1 MTTARYCFHP
11 HEDPRCTQV
20 TKCSLTDLNYDS
32 CCIVTCCCPKSLTF
46 FVRLILKALLI
57 LAMRFF
63 SSHTRYRGCDLKSLP
78 FLTSNCN
85 HVHNPYTFC
94 NLKTDHISF
103 FLSIILPRLFEPNRL
118 PYIKFPLCLYRLLSS
133 TTRLFDVW
141 LTGRKVQRSGTQSR
155 GSYLALTFQWGPSYK
170 ILHPFPLMLKSR

>member
-57 LAMRFF
+57 LCDAFF
-63 SSHTRYRGCDLKSLP
+63 SSLTRYRGCDLKSLP

-103 FLSIILPRLFEPNRL
+103 LPTKRSRLPR
-118 PYIKFPLCLYRLLSS
+118 K
-133 TTRLFDVW
+133 TTKRNDHNQMTEIGVAAETSEKTLK
-141 LTGRKVQRSGTQSR
+141 RK
-155 GSYLALTFQWGPSYK
+155 K
-170 ILHPFPLMLKSR
+170 

>member
-57 LAMRFF
+57 LCDAFF
-63 SSHTRYRGCDLKSLP
+63 
-78 FLTSNCN
+78 
-85 HVHNPYTFC
+85 
-94 NLKTDHISF
+94 
-103 FLSIILPRLFEPNRL
+103 
-118 PYIKFPLCLYRLLSS
+118 FPLAPDIV
-133 TTRLFDVW
+133 DV
-141 LTGRKVQRSGTQSR
+141 
-155 GSYLALTFQWGPSYK
+155 
-170 ILHPFPLMLKSR
+170 I

>member
-57 LAMRFF
+57 LCDAFF
-63 SSHTRYRGCDLKSLP
+63 FLSHQISWMWSKE
-78 FLTSNCN
+78 FAFTSNCN
-85 HVHNPYTFC
+85 YVHNPYTFC

-155 GSYLALTFQWGPSYK
+155 GSYRALTFQWGPSYK

>member
-57 LAMRFF
+57 LCDAFF
-63 SSHTRYRGCDLKSLP
+63 FLSHQISWIWSKEFAFFNVKLQPCTQSLQ
-78 FLTSNCN
+78 
-85 HVHNPYTFC
+85 FC

-155 GSYLALTFQWGPSYK
+155 GSYRALTFQWGPSYK

>member
-1 MTTARYCFHP
+1 MILVALSP
-11 HEDPRCTQV
+11 VAALSP
-20 TKCSLTDLNYDS
+20 
-32 CCIVTCCCPKSLTF
+32 F

-57 LAMRFF
+57 LCDAFF
-63 SSHTRYRGCDLKSLP
+63 SSLTRYRGCDLKSLP

-155 GSYLALTFQWGPSYK
+155 GSYRALTFQWGPSYK